1 MVAGKL
7 EARGRGF
14 NNIKFTLQDHLSS
27 ETNETIENV
36 NVNSHVRFTAGRTFT
51 EGRLQV
57 FNLFYYFK

>member
-14 NNIKFTLQDHLSS
+14 SNIKFTLQDYSSS
-27 ETNETIENV
+27 ETNETVENT
-36 NVNSHVRFTAGRTFT
+36 NVNSHVRFSAGRTFT

-57 FNLFYYFK
+57 FNLIYYFK